1 MDRKEIIKQKIVSI
15 FVIFSGSIF
24 AMYLYMLFAGTR
36 SACIHFIPVMFALSL
51 LIELS
56 TSILYRLCLKKEL
69 SNKKMLVCMFIHMI
83 VVILL
88 VLSAE
93 KFMEW
98 VFEVYINS
106 YIMIGMTI
114 VIYSIIVLLGLHQN
128 VKLTNMLNKKLT
140 ERYKES
146 ELPART
152 EDGDNRK
159 RQAEWPM
166 K

>member
-1 MDRKEIIKQKIVSI
+1 
-15 FVIFSGSIF
+15 
-24 AMYLYMLFAGTR
+24 
-36 SACIHFIPVMFALSL
+36 
-51 LIELS
+51 
-56 TSILYRLCLKKEL
+56 
-69 SNKKMLVCMFIHMI
+69 MLVCMFIHMI